1 LDFQLDYEVQLDV
14 GCSATAFIILKA
26 RNIMALAGSGV
37 EDGLCFLFEIFE
49 IFEIFAPNV
58 QLVWRGRGK
67 TKKKKREHT
76 REN

>member
-1 LDFQLDYEVQLDV
+1 
-14 GCSATAFIILKA
+14 
-26 RNIMALAGSGV
+26 MALAGSGV

-67 TKKKKREHT
+67 TKKNNNKKKQKKNTIALLVR
-76 REN
+76 RYRSAL